1 MKKIIFVFLI
11 LASNLAAQTAGNSGL
26 AFLKLGFGARN
37 IAMSDLGVTTAK
49 DVTALNYNPALI
61 TNLTQSQISFT
72 HSEWIQDVKCDMLA
86 IGFQLFGL
94 PFVLGINSTNI
105 PDIEIRTGP
114 GEAEA
119 TFNVHYLFGS
129 VSTGFNIYNNLDL
142 GLTFKYIYESFFH
155 NKAKGFAGDIGLV
168 YSNIIENLDA
178 GISLKN
184 IGDME
189 KLRVERTKLPADL
202 RIGTSYTKKFEAIN
216 TDIVFLT
223 GLQKY
228 LATDDVHVH
237 FGTEFLYQ
245 NLIAIRLGYITG
257 YESKDFSVGLGILW
271 NSFNFD
277 YAFTP
282 FQYSLGSSH
291 TISLMY
297 SF

>member
-1 MKKIIFVFLI
+1 MKKIFFIILI
-11 LASNLAAQTAGNSGL
+11 LATNVIAQTAGNSGL

-37 IAMSDLGVTTAK
+37 IAMSDLGVTTAN

-61 TNLTQSQISFT
+61 TNLNNTQFSFT
-72 HSEWIQDVKCDMLA
+72 HSEWIQDVNCDMLG
-86 IGFQLFGL
+86 IGFQLFSL
-94 PFVLGINSTNI
+94 PFVIGINSTNI
-105 PDIEIRTGP
+105 PDIEVRTNP
-114 GEAEA
+114 GDAET
-119 TFNVHYLFGS
+119 TFNVHYIFGS
-129 VSTGFNIYNNLDL
+129 LSTAFNLYKNLDL
-142 GLTFKYIYESFFH
+142 GLTLKYIYESFFQ

-168 YSNIIENLDA
+168 YTDVIKNLNA

-189 KLRVERTKLPADL
+189 KLRAERTKLPADL
-202 RIGTSYTKKFEAIN
+202 RIGASYSKKVDVIN
-216 TDIVFLT
+216 SDIIFLT

-228 LATDDVHVH
+228 LATDDIHIH
-237 FGTEFLYQ
+237 FGTEILYQ
-245 NLIAIRLGYITG
+245 NLIALRLGYATG
-257 YESKDFSVGLGILW
+257 YESKDFSAGIGILW
-271 NSFNFD
+271 NSLNFD